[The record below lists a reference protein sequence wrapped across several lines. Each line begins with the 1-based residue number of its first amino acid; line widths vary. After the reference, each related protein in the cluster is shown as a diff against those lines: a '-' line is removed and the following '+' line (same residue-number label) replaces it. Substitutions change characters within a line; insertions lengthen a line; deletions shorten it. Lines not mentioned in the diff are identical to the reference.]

1 MLVRRSLVVLTILTV
16 LLPYVVFSIWA
27 NQTQNGA
34 STENLQYYTTQK
46 GILDVDVTAIGT
58 VEAQSIANVSFTQP
72 GRIVEV
78 LVQPGDVV
86 FAGDVLARQASDT
99 EQIEYNRAALAV
111 QLAELQKQNLL
122 EPSDDSDV
130 KIAEANVNSAW
141 GAYLGI
147 QNAITPEDLQAAELK
162 YQQAQQTQQ
171 DAIFE
176 RTHADG
182 GQVDQVYQLLDAQV
196 GQATFNAE
204 IARLQ
209 LDSLKN
215 GNAGALNA
223 AYARVIQAQKELD
236 RAKAGPPQADI
247 DKADITIQQ
256 AQAQLDQAKKALDRT
271 DLIAPFD
278 GIVSAVT
285 VEVGA
290 LSTPSLPAIELTDVN
305 SLYVSVQVDEVD
317 IRQIQ
322 EKMPAQV
329 RLDALPGVSFPAMV
343 DQIALVGTNNNGIIS
358 YNVKV
363 TLNASDPRARI
374 GMTADASVIVEKRED
389 VLVVPNLYIR
399 LDRDLDKAFV
409 NLVQPDGKLQEVEV
423 KLGLQGQ
430 DSSEIVSGL
439 NPGDVIAVDLSSDRI
454 SIFGG

>member
-1 MLVRRSLVVLTILTV
+1 MLVRRSLILLAVITV
-16 LLPYVVFSIWA
+16 ALPFVVFSVRA
-27 NQTQNGA
+27 NQSKSDTSSQ
-34 STENLQYYTTQK
+34 NLQYYTAQT
-46 GILDVDVTAIGT
+46 GTLDVDVTALGT
-58 VEAQSIANVSFTQP
+58 IEAQAIANVNFNLP
-72 GRIVEV
+72 GRVSEV
-78 LVQPGDVV
+78 LVQPGDTV
-86 FAGDVLARQASDT
+86 FAGDVLARQVSDT
-99 EQIEYNRAALAV
+99 EQIAYNRAALAV
-111 QLAELQKQNLL
+111 QLAELQKQDLL

-130 KIAEANVNSAW
+130 KIAEANVTSAW

-147 QNAITPEDLQAAELK
+147 QNAVTPEDLQAAQLK
-162 YQQAQQTQQ
+162 YDQAQQTQE

-182 GQVDQVYQLLDAQV
+182 GQVDQAYQILDAQV

-209 LDSLKN
+209 LESLQN
-215 GNAGALNA
+215 GNSGALNA

-236 RAKAGPPQADI
+236 RVKAGPTQADI
-247 DKADITIQQ
+247 DKADIAIQQ
-256 AQAQLDQAKKALDRT
+256 AQAQLDQAKTALERT

-278 GIVSAVT
+278 GVVSAVNL
-285 VEVGA
+285 EVGA
-290 LSTPSLPAIELTDVN
+290 ISTSQQPAIELTDVN

-317 IRQIQ
+317 IRQIN

-329 RLDALPGVSFPAMV
+329 RLDALTGVEFPATV
-343 DQIALVGTNNNGIIS
+343 DQIAVVGTNDNGIIS

-363 TLNASDPRARI
+363 TLDASDPRIRV
-374 GMTADASVIVEKRED
+374 GMTADASVVVEKREN
-389 VLVVPNLYIR
+389 VLIVPNLYIR

-409 NLVQPDGKLQEVEV
+409 NLVQPDGKLAEVEV

-430 DSSEIVSGL
+430 DSSEILSGL
-439 NPGDVIAVDLSSDRI
+439 KPGDQIAVDLSSDRI

>member
-1 MLVRRSLVVLTILTV
+1 MLVRRSLILLAVITV
-16 LLPYVVFSIWA
+16 ALPYVVFSVRA
-27 NQTQNGA
+27 NQSKRDTSSQ
-34 STENLQYYTTQK
+34 NLQYYTAQT
-46 GILDVDVTAIGT
+46 GTLDVDVTALGT
-58 VEAQSIANVSFTQP
+58 IEAQSIANVDFNQP
-72 GRIVEV
+72 GRVVEV
-78 LVQPGDVV
+78 LVQPGDTV

-99 EQIEYNRAALAV
+99 EQIAYNRAALSV
-111 QLAELQKQNLL
+111 QLAELQKQDLL
-122 EPSDDSDV
+122 EPSDDSDI
-130 KIAEANVNSAW
+130 KIAEANVTSAW

-147 QNAITPEDLQAAELK
+147 QNAVTPEDLQAAELK
-162 YQQAQQTQQ
+162 YQQAQQMQE

-182 GQVDQVYQLLDAQV
+182 GQVDQAYQILDAQV

-209 LDSLKN
+209 LESLQN
-215 GNAGALNA
+215 GNSGALNA

-236 RAKAGPPQADI
+236 RVKAGPTQADI
-247 DKADITIQQ
+247 DKADIAIQQ
-256 AQAQLDQAKKALDRT
+256 AQAQLDQAKTALERT

-278 GIVSAVT
+278 GVVSAVN

-290 LSTPSLPAIELTDVN
+290 LSTSQQPAIELTDVN

-317 IRQIQ
+317 IRQIR

-329 RLDALPGVSFPAMV
+329 RLDALPGVEFPATV
-343 DQIALVGTNNNGIIS
+343 DQIAVVGTNDNGIIS

-363 TLNASDPRARI
+363 TLDASDSRI
-374 GMTADASVIVEKRED
+374 RVGMTADASVVVEKREN
-389 VLVVPNLYIR
+389 VLIVPNLYIR

-409 NLVQPDGKLQEVEV
+409 NLVQPDGKLAEVEV

-430 DSSEIVSGL
+430 DSSEIVSDL
-439 NPGDVIAVDLSSDRI
+439 KPGDQIAVDLSSDRI

>member
-16 LLPYVVFSIWA
+16 LLPYVVFSVRVS
-27 NQTQNGA
+27 QSRNGA
-34 STENLQYYTTQK
+34 STQNLQYYTAQK
-46 GILDVDVTAIGT
+46 GTLDVAVTAIGT

-78 LVQPGDVV
+78 LVEPGDTV
-86 FAGDVLARQASDT
+86 FAGDVLARQASDS
-99 EQIEYNRAALAV
+99 EQIEYNRTALAV
-111 QLAELQKQNLL
+111 QLAELQKQDLL

-130 KIAEANVNSAW
+130 KIAEANVTSAW

-147 QNAITPEDLQAAELK
+147 QNAVTPEDIQAAELK
-162 YQQAQQTQQ
+162 YQQAQQTQT
-171 DAIFE
+171 DAVYD

-196 GQATFNAE
+196 GEAAFNAE

-209 LDSLKN
+209 LESLKN
-215 GNAGALNA
+215 GNSGALNA

-236 RAKAGPPQADI
+236 RVKAGPTQADI
-247 DKADITIQQ
+247 DKADINIQQ
-256 AQAQLDQAKKALDRT
+256 AQAQLDTAKKALERT
-271 DLIAPFD
+271 DLIAQFD
-278 GIVSAVT
+278 GVVSAVNM
-285 VEVGA
+285 EVGA
-290 LSTPSLPAIELTDVN
+290 LSTPAQPAVELTDVN

-329 RLDALPGVSFPAMV
+329 RLDALPGVEFPATV
-343 DQIALVGTNNNGIIS
+343 DQIALVGTNDNGIIS

-363 TLNASDPRARI
+363 NLNATDPRLRI
-374 GMTADASVIVEKRED
+374 GMTADASVIVEKRAD

-399 LDRDLDKAFV
+399 LDRELDKAFV
-409 NLVQPDGKLQEVEV
+409 NIVQPDGKLAEVEV

-454 SIFGG
+454 SIFGS